1 VADALDDMPLHDI
14 TELLGERGL
23 RDRLAIEIKR
33 LPDDVR
39 ARVFDAYEL
48 ASLLHRDDWRT
59 REPYVNHLLRVAIR
73 IMHHYGVTDA
83 DVVCA
88 ALLHDAVED
97 HSTELA
103 AMAGSE
109 SAAASPPA
117 QPPGDARGVEQ
128 ALIERALV
136 VIARRFGDRTAE
148 LVSAVTNPPYD
159 PRRDAAEQYRD
170 HVVASLDAQPWARV
184 IKLSDFTDNAVGIVH
199 TRRSK
204 AESVAGKYFPLV
216 DDLRELAGRP
226 DTPLSDE
233 VKAHIDEQLR
243 HAGERLGDL
252 LDHDPAA
259 DNEPVT
265 DDEPAVVAEPS

>member
-33 LPDDVR
+33 LPEDVQAR
-39 ARVFDAYEL
+39 AFDAYEL

-73 IMHHYGVTDA
+73 IMHHYGVTDP

-97 HSTELA
+97 HPTELA

-109 SAAASPPA
+109 PASPMRPSGHA
-117 QPPGDARGVEQ
+117 VGAEQ

-136 VIARRFGDRTAE
+136 VIARRFGVRTAE

-159 PRRDAAEQYRD
+159 PGRDAAEQYRD

-184 IKLSDFTDNAVGIVH
+184 IKLSDFTDNAVGIVY